1 MRDGGRVL
9 EGNDPR
15 ERSVSWRAVGHGGF
29 ESYGQCHLE
38 EVSEGLRMGHGR
50 GELGPGRDLR
60 KSGVR
65 LTVSSRGFVRVVP
78 GCAVMVVFPI
88 VDGRFVEGGVLQGGM
103 HPIQPD
109 Q

>member
-1 MRDGGRVL
+1 MR
-9 EGNDPR
+9 
-15 ERSVSWRAVGHGGF
+15 
-29 ESYGQCHLE
+29 
-38 EVSEGLRMGHGR
+38 HGR

-65 LTVSSRGFVRVVP
+65 LHVSSRGFVLVVP
-78 GCAVMVVFPI
+78 GCAVMMVFLI
-88 VDGRFVEGGVLQGGM
+88 LDGRFVEGGLLQGSM

>member
-1 MRDGGRVL
+1 MSR
-9 EGNDPR
+9 
-15 ERSVSWRAVGHGGF
+15 
-29 ESYGQCHLE
+29 
-38 EVSEGLRMGHGR
+38 GR

-60 KSGVR
+60 QSGVR
-65 LTVSSRGFVRVVP
+65 LTVSSRWFVRVVP

-88 VDGRFVEGGVLQGGM
+88 LDRRFVEGGVLQGGM